1 MTILINFKF
10 RANLK
15 KCIAGIGAKQ
25 SDIAIAFN
33 VAASTPS
40 NWILGR
46 SHPNL
51 DLFSEICQYFN
62 TDPTTMLWGDVPD
75 VVENVIAGPIDG
87 TAEQVKDIILGYK
100 VQVQKNNG
108 GNNNQIQTNC
118 TECLSQ
124 LEAVRL
130 ELAATK
136 EQLIKV
142 QSAYIKLLTG
152 GVDVG

>member
-1 MTILINFKF
+1 LNFDTNFKK
-10 RANLK
+10 RLAQLGISQRS
-15 KCIAGIGAKQ
+15 IASQFGVSGA
-25 SDIAIAFN
+25 
-33 VAASTPS
+33 TPN
-40 NWILGR
+40 NWATGG

-51 DLFSEICQYFN
+51 KLFSEICRYLD

-75 VVENVIAGPIDG
+75 VDTAVAGPID
-87 TAEQVKDIILGYK
+87 TDTQKARVTDVILGYK

-108 GNNNQIQTNC
+108 GNNNQLQTDC
-118 TECLSQ
+118 TECMAQ
-124 LEAVRL
+124 LEAVRA

-152 GVDVG
+152 GDVG